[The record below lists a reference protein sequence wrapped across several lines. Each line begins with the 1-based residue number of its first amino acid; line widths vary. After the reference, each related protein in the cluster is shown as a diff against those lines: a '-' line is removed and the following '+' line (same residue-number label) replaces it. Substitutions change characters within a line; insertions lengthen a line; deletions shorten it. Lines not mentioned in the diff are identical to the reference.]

1 MAYKYNKN
9 YTKEENVFLE
19 KMLKKGDDQLQQKIK
34 KLVGMSNSQLIRA
47 VNKKGNNDD
56 ELAELVKRRNSGKLN
71 FSVGDN
77 YYLKWKEEK
86 IIMAR
91 TSQDQARRSKQ
102 GWERGRGAPRKG
114 NPRYKPVV
122 RKGRKVYVLR

>member
-19 KMLKKGDDQLQQKIK
+19 KMIMKGDDQLQQKIK
-34 KLVGMSNSQLIRA
+34 KLIGMSNSQLIRA

-77 YYLKWKEEK
+77 YYLK
-86 IIMAR
+86 
-91 TSQDQARRSKQ
+91 
-102 GWERGRGAPRKG
+102 
-114 NPRYKPVV
+114 
-122 RKGRKVYVLR
+122 

>member
-19 KMLKKGDDQLQQKIK
+19 KMIRKGHDQLQQKIK

-71 FSVGDN
+71 FRVGDS
-77 YYLKWKEEK
+77 YSLF
-86 IIMAR
+86 
-91 TSQDQARRSKQ
+91 
-102 GWERGRGAPRKG
+102 
-114 NPRYKPVV
+114 
-122 RKGRKVYVLR
+122 